1 MNDPAGDR
9 DNVVPMGRA
18 HPSGNGSG
26 GPPVGERLSRIEA
39 QMESMKE
46 NMATKTDIE
55 KLRVWILG
63 GVIAAF
69 VVALS
74 IGFLVPK

>member
-1 MNDPAGDR
+1 
-9 DNVVPMGRA
+9 
-18 HPSGNGSG
+18 
-26 GPPVGERLSRIEA
+26 
-39 QMESMKE
+39 MKE
-46 NMATKTDIE
+46 GMATKTDIE

-74 IGFLVPK
+74 IGFLVPQ

>member
-1 MNDPAGDR
+1 MSRDDKVVSIAPEGPPARPG
-9 DNVVPMGRA
+9 G
-18 HPSGNGSG
+18 GNGG
-26 GPPVGERLSRIEA
+26 NNGERLARIEA

-46 NMATKTDIE
+46 SMATKTDIE

-74 IGFLVPK
+74 IGFLVPQ